1 MNRLITTGAQF
12 WCWLENQRPLK
23 RVSLKLALLAVVVLF
38 TLYPNPVLLLR
49 QLGHYLDTESL
60 IQPHLPAMPEINR
73 EIDQLIA
80 TNAPALTELK
90 AVERFVYRRIAYQ
103 YDWHGWWN
111 LDYWPTAAE
120 VWERKRE
127 DCDGRAGNTV
137 HCYLVW
143 DEVTREA
150 ALFDTGF
157 EAEPVL
163 KVVEAETLDL
173 RHLFI
178 THSHHDHID
187 GLPAIRERYPTI
199 RIHTD
204 TKGAPPQH
212 RNRRNDCVHLGS
224 LRVSNRE
231 TPGHAEDGVTYLIG
245 NWPDD
250 AAHMAV
256 VGDAL
261 FAGSMG
267 GAKEHGELA
276 KAKVRDQILSL
287 PPASLI
293 CPGHGPL
300 TTVAQERAS
309 NPFF

>member
-1 MNRLITTGAQF
+1 MNLEDHVGDVIRKARTMLNVPADAVAKAAGLSIEELAALEDSGRVVRKPDFNALAATIALNGAKLQALANGWLPTATDLGTWRELRQITTTRDG
-12 WCWLENQRPLK
+12 
-23 RVSLKLALLAVVVLF
+23 
-38 TLYPNPVLLLR
+38 
-49 QLGHYLDTESL
+49 
-60 IQPHLPAMPEINR
+60 
-73 EIDQLIA
+73 
-80 TNAPALTELK
+80 NA
-90 AVERFVYRRIAYQ
+90 
-103 YDWHGWWN
+103 
-111 LDYWPTAAE
+111 
-120 VWERKRE
+120 
-127 DCDGRAGNTV
+127 V
-137 HCYLVW
+137 HCYLIW

-157 EAEPVL
+157 EAEAVL
-163 KVVEAETLDL
+163 KIVTDEDLDF

-178 THSHHDHID
+178 THSHHDHIE
-187 GLPAIRERYPTI
+187 GLPTIRERYPTI

-212 RNRRNDCVHLGS
+212 RNRRNDCVHIGS

-250 AAHMAV
+250 AAHVAI

-276 KAKVRDQILSL
+276 KTKVREQLLSL
-287 PPASLI
+287 PPATLV

>member
-1 MNRLITTGAQF
+1 MNLEDHVGDVIRKARAMLSIPADAAAKAAGLSVAELTALEASGQSPRKPAFSALATAIGLNGAKLEALANNWLPSPVDIGTWRELRQITT
-12 WCWLENQRPLK
+12 
-23 RVSLKLALLAVVVLF
+23 
-38 TLYPNPVLLLR
+38 
-49 QLGHYLDTESL
+49 
-60 IQPHLPAMPEINR
+60 
-73 EIDQLIA
+73 
-80 TNAPALTELK
+80 
-90 AVERFVYRRIAYQ
+90 
-103 YDWHGWWN
+103 
-111 LDYWPTAAE
+111 TA
-120 VWERKRE
+120 
-127 DCDGRAGNTV
+127 GGNTV
-137 HCYLVW
+137 HCYLAW

-157 EAEPVL
+157 EAEAVFRVL
-163 KVVEAETLDL
+163 EENGAELK
-173 RHLFI
+173 HLFI

-187 GLPAIRERYPTI
+187 ALGPIRERFPTL

-204 TKGAPPQH
+204 MKGVPPQNK
-212 RNRRNDCVHLGS
+212 NRRNDCVHVGS

-250 AAHMAV
+250 AAHVAI
-256 VGDAL
+256 VGDAI

-276 KAKVRDQILSL
+276 KAKVREQILSL
-287 PPASLI
+287 PPATLI

-300 TTVAQERAS
+300 TTVAQERTS

>member
-1 MNRLITTGAQF
+1 MNLEDHVGDVIRKARAMTGVAAEAAAKAAGLSPEELAALEASGQSPRKPDFHALAALVGLSGLKLEALANGWLPTPVDIGTWRELRQITTTRG
-12 WCWLENQRPLK
+12 
-23 RVSLKLALLAVVVLF
+23 
-38 TLYPNPVLLLR
+38 
-49 QLGHYLDTESL
+49 
-60 IQPHLPAMPEINR
+60 
-73 EIDQLIA
+73 
-80 TNAPALTELK
+80 
-90 AVERFVYRRIAYQ
+90 
-103 YDWHGWWN
+103 
-111 LDYWPTAAE
+111 
-120 VWERKRE
+120 
-127 DCDGRAGNTV
+127 GNTV

-157 EAEPVL
+157 EAEDVF
-163 KVVEAETLDL
+163 KVVVAETLDL

-178 THSHHDHID
+178 THSHHDHIE
-187 GLPAIRERYPTI
+187 GLPAIRERFPTI

-212 RNRRNDCVHLGS
+212 RNRRNDCVQVGS
-224 LRVSNRE
+224 LRVTNRE
-231 TPGHAEDGVTYLIG
+231 TPGHAEDGVTYLVG

-250 AAHMAV
+250 AAHVAV
-256 VGDAL
+256 AGDAI

-267 GAKEHGELA
+267 GAKEHGDLA
-276 KAKVRDQILSL
+276 KAKVREQILSL
-287 PPASLI
+287 PPATLI